1 MTRLSDTGLHPI
13 FLERWS
19 PRSFDGA
26 AVPQADLDAMLDAAR
41 WAPSAFNLQPWR
53 FVTVTRDS
61 PRWTEAVATLA
72 PFNAAWAQNAGAL
85 VFLLS
90 DTLIDKDDG
99 PVASP
104 THDFDAGAAWA
115 QLALQAT
122 MSGYHAHGMGGFDRD
137 QARILL
143 DVPERFAIQIAV
155 AIGRRGA
162 ADLLPEALRDRE
174 QPSPRRPLSATAFVD
189 RFTIERDLDAAA

>member
-1 MTRLSDTGLHPI
+1 MTRQSDTGLHPI

-26 AVPQADLDAMLDAAR
+26 PVPKADLEAMLDAAR

-53 FVTVTRDS
+53 FVTVNRDS
-61 PRWTEAVATLA
+61 PRWAEAVATLA
-72 PFNAAWAQNAGAL
+72 PFNAAWAEHAGAL

-104 THDFDAGAAWA
+104 THGFDAGAAWA

-137 QARILL
+137 QARSLL
-143 DVPERFAIQIAV
+143 NVPERFAMQIAI

-162 ADLLPEALRDRE
+162 ADMLPEALRDRE
-174 QPSPRRPLSATAFVD
+174 QPSPRRPLAETAFVD
-189 RFTIERDLDAAA
+189 RFPVERDVAQAA